1 MGKSKEDIT
10 VVDKLEIR
18 EYHEVDFDRLCQIH
32 DQARKRELEAANL
45 SGAFKSLKIAAY
57 EEDLF
62 SYNIYVGQKD
72 KKVIGFVAFSDDELA
87 WLYVDSSFQKQG
99 VGSKLIEF
107 SLNKMKRPVYLEVLT
122 GNPAKELYLH
132 KGFKFCK
139 HESGKM
145 PGNEVFKVEV
155 NLLVYR

>member
-45 SGAFKSLKIAAY
+45 SEAFKSLKIAAY

-87 WLYVDSSFQKQG
+87 WLYVDPSFQKQG

-107 SLNKMKRPVYLEVLT
+107 SLNKMKRPK
-122 GNPAKELYLH
+122 KELKIFIRH
-132 KGFKFCK
+132 
-139 HESGKM
+139 
-145 PGNEVFKVEV
+145 NELQE
-155 NLLVYR
+155 LLTFVAFLYCG

>member
-45 SGAFKSLKIAAY
+45 SETFKSLKIAAY

-87 WLYVDSSFQKQG
+87 WLYVDPSFQKQG

-107 SLNKMKRPVYLEVLT
+107 SLNKMKRPK
-122 GNPAKELYLH
+122 KELKIFIRH
-132 KGFKFCK
+132 
-139 HESGKM
+139 
-145 PGNEVFKVEV
+145 NELQE
-155 NLLVYR
+155 LLTFVAFLYCR

>member
-45 SGAFKSLKIAAY
+45 SEAFKSLKIAAY

-72 KKVIGFVAFSDDELA
+72 KKVIGFVAFSDDELT

-107 SLNKMKRPVYLEVLT
+107 SLNKMKRPVYLEVLM

-145 PGNEVFKVEV
+145 PGNETFKVEV
-155 NLLVYR
+155 DLLVYR

>member
-45 SGAFKSLKIAAY
+45 SEAFKSLKIAAY

-87 WLYVDSSFQKQG
+87 WLYVDPSFQKQG

-107 SLNKMKRPVYLEVLT
+107 PLNKMKRQK
-122 GNPAKELYLH
+122 KELKIFIRH
-132 KGFKFCK
+132 
-139 HESGKM
+139 
-145 PGNEVFKVEV
+145 NELQE
-155 NLLVYR
+155 LLTFVAFLYCR

>member
-1 MGKSKEDIT
+1 M
-10 VVDKLEIR
+10 DKLEIR

-45 SGAFKSLKIAAY
+45 SEAFKSLKIAAY

-87 WLYVDSSFQKQG
+87 WLYVDPSFQKQG

-107 SLNKMKRPVYLEVLT
+107 SLNKMKRQK
-122 GNPAKELYLH
+122 KELKIFIRH
-132 KGFKFCK
+132 
-139 HESGKM
+139 
-145 PGNEVFKVEV
+145 NELQE
-155 NLLVYR
+155 LLTFVAFLYCR

>member
-45 SGAFKSLKIAAY
+45 SEAFKSLKIAAY

-72 KKVIGFVAFSDDELA
+72 KKVIGFVAFSDDELT

-107 SLNKMKRPVYLEVLT
+107 SLNKMKRPVYLEVLM

-145 PGNEVFKVEV
+145 PENETFKVEV
-155 NLLVYR
+155 DLLVYR

>member
-122 GNPAKELYLH
+122 GNHAKELYLH

-145 PGNEVFKVEV
+145 PGNETFKVEV
-155 NLLVYR
+155 DLLVYR

>member
-45 SGAFKSLKIAAY
+45 SEAFKSLKIAAY

-87 WLYVDSSFQKQG
+87 WLYVDPSFQKQG

-107 SLNKMKRPVYLEVLT
+107 SLNKMKRQ
-122 GNPAKELYLH
+122 K
-132 KGFKFCK
+132 K
-139 HESGKM
+139 S
-145 PGNEVFKVEV
+145 
-155 NLLVYR
+155 

>member
-10 VVDKLEIR
+10 VEDKLEIR

-45 SGAFKSLKIAAY
+45 SEAFKSLKIAAY

-87 WLYVDSSFQKQG
+87 WLYVDPSFQKQG

-107 SLNKMKRPVYLEVLT
+107 SLNKMKRPK
-122 GNPAKELYLH
+122 KELKIFIRH
-132 KGFKFCK
+132 
-139 HESGKM
+139 
-145 PGNEVFKVEV
+145 NELQE
-155 NLLVYR
+155 LLTFVAFLYCR

>member
-45 SGAFKSLKIAAY
+45 SEAFKSLKIAAY

-87 WLYVDSSFQKQG
+87 WLYVDPSFQKQG

-107 SLNKMKRPVYLEVLT
+107 SLNKMKRPK
-122 GNPAKELYLH
+122 KELKIFIRH
-132 KGFKFCK
+132 
-139 HESGKM
+139 
-145 PGNEVFKVEV
+145 NELQE
-155 NLLVYR
+155 LLTFVAFLYCR

>member
-1 MGKSKEDIT
+1 M
-10 VVDKLEIR
+10 DKLEIR

-45 SGAFKSLKIAAY
+45 SEAFKSLKIAAY

-87 WLYVDSSFQKQG
+87 WLYVDPSFQKQG

-107 SLNKMKRPVYLEVLT
+107 SLNKMKRPK
-122 GNPAKELYLH
+122 KELKIFIRH
-132 KGFKFCK
+132 
-139 HESGKM
+139 
-145 PGNEVFKVEV
+145 NELQE
-155 NLLVYR
+155 LLTFVAFLYCR

>member
-18 EYHEVDFDRLCQIH
+18 EYHEVDFDRLCQVH

-45 SGAFKSLKIAAY
+45 SEAFKSLKIAAY

-87 WLYVDSSFQKQG
+87 WLYVDPSFQKQG

-107 SLNKMKRPVYLEVLT
+107 SLNKMKRQK
-122 GNPAKELYLH
+122 KELKIFIRH
-132 KGFKFCK
+132 
-139 HESGKM
+139 
-145 PGNEVFKVEV
+145 NELQE
-155 NLLVYR
+155 LLTFVAFLYCR

>member
-1 MGKSKEDIT
+1 MGESKEDIT

-32 DQARKRELEAANL
+32 DQARKKELEAANL
-45 SGAFKSLKIAAY
+45 SGAFKPLKIAAY

-87 WLYVDSSFQKQG
+87 WLYVDPSFQKQG

-107 SLNKMKRPVYLEVLT
+107 SLNKMKRPK
-122 GNPAKELYLH
+122 KELKIFIRH
-132 KGFKFCK
+132 
-139 HESGKM
+139 
-145 PGNEVFKVEV
+145 NELQE
-155 NLLVYR
+155 LLTFVAFLY

>member
-1 MGKSKEDIT
+1 M
-10 VVDKLEIR
+10 DKLEIR
-18 EYHEVDFDRLCQIH
+18 EYHEADFDRLCQIH
-32 DQARKRELEAANL
+32 DQARKLELEAANL
-45 SGAFKSLKIAAY
+45 SEAFKPLKIAAY

-87 WLYVDSSFQKQG
+87 WLYVDPSFQKQG

-107 SLNKMKRPVYLEVLT
+107 SLSKMKRPVYLEVLT

-145 PGNEVFKVEV
+145 PGNEDFKVEV
-155 NLLVYR
+155 DLLVYR

>member
-45 SGAFKSLKIAAY
+45 SEAFKSLRIAAY

-87 WLYVDSSFQKQG
+87 WLYVDPSFQKQG

-107 SLNKMKRPVYLEVLT
+107 SLNKMKRPK
-122 GNPAKELYLH
+122 KELKIFIRH
-132 KGFKFCK
+132 
-139 HESGKM
+139 
-145 PGNEVFKVEV
+145 NELQE
-155 NLLVYR
+155 LLTFVAFLYCR

>member
-45 SGAFKSLKIAAY
+45 SEAFKSLKIAAY

-62 SYNIYVGQKD
+62 SHNIYVGQKD

-87 WLYVDSSFQKQG
+87 WLYVDPSFQKQG

-107 SLNKMKRPVYLEVLT
+107 SLNKMKRQK
-122 GNPAKELYLH
+122 KELKIFIRH
-132 KGFKFCK
+132 
-139 HESGKM
+139 
-145 PGNEVFKVEV
+145 NELQE
-155 NLLVYR
+155 LLTFVAFLYCR

>member
-45 SGAFKSLKIAAY
+45 SEAFKSLKIAAY

-62 SYNIYVGQKD
+62 SDNIYVGQKD

-87 WLYVDSSFQKQG
+87 WLYVDPSFQKQG

-107 SLNKMKRPVYLEVLT
+107 SLNKMKRPK
-122 GNPAKELYLH
+122 KELKIFIRH
-132 KGFKFCK
+132 
-139 HESGKM
+139 
-145 PGNEVFKVEV
+145 NELQE
-155 NLLVYR
+155 LLTFVAFLYCR

>member
-45 SGAFKSLKIAAY
+45 SEAFKSLKIAAY

-87 WLYVDSSFQKQG
+87 WLYVDPSFQKQG

-107 SLNKMKRPVYLEVLT
+107 SLNKMKRQK
-122 GNPAKELYLH
+122 KELKIFIRH
-132 KGFKFCK
+132 
-139 HESGKM
+139 
-145 PGNEVFKVEV
+145 NELQE
-155 NLLVYR
+155 LLTFVAFLYCR

>member
-87 WLYVDSSFQKQG
+87 WLYVDPSFQKQG

-145 PGNEVFKVEV
+145 PGNEAFKVEV

>member
-45 SGAFKSLKIAAY
+45 SEAFKSLKIAAY

-87 WLYVDSSFQKQG
+87 WLYVDPSFQKQG
-99 VGSKLIEF
+99 VGSKLTEF
-107 SLNKMKRPVYLEVLT
+107 SLNKMKRPK
-122 GNPAKELYLH
+122 KELKIFIRH
-132 KGFKFCK
+132 
-139 HESGKM
+139 
-145 PGNEVFKVEV
+145 NELQE
-155 NLLVYR
+155 LLTFVAFLYCR

>member
-45 SGAFKSLKIAAY
+45 SEVFKSLKIAAY

-87 WLYVDSSFQKQG
+87 WLYVDPSFQKQG

-107 SLNKMKRPVYLEVLT
+107 SLNKMKRQK
-122 GNPAKELYLH
+122 KELKIFIRH
-132 KGFKFCK
+132 
-139 HESGKM
+139 
-145 PGNEVFKVEV
+145 NELQE
-155 NLLVYR
+155 LLTFVAFLYCR

>member
-10 VVDKLEIR
+10 VVDKLESR

-45 SGAFKSLKIAAY
+45 SEAFKSLKIAAY

-87 WLYVDSSFQKQG
+87 WLYVDPSFQKQG

-107 SLNKMKRPVYLEVLT
+107 SLNKMKRPK
-122 GNPAKELYLH
+122 KELKIFIRH
-132 KGFKFCK
+132 
-139 HESGKM
+139 
-145 PGNEVFKVEV
+145 NELQE
-155 NLLVYR
+155 LLTFVAFLYCR

>member
-45 SGAFKSLKIAAY
+45 SEAFKSLKIAAY

-87 WLYVDSSFQKQG
+87 WLYVDPSFQKQG

-107 SLNKMKRPVYLEVLT
+107 SLNKMKRPK
-122 GNPAKELYLH
+122 KELKIFIRH
-132 KGFKFCK
+132 
-139 HESGKM
+139 
-145 PGNEVFKVEV
+145 NELQE
-155 NLLVYR
+155 LLTFVAFLY